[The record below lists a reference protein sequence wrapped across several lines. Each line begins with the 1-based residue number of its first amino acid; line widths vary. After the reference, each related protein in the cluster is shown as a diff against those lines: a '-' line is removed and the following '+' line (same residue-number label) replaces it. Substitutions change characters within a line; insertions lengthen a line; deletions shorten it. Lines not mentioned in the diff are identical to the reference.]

1 MADVKWIR
9 LSIDMFD
16 NRKIKY
22 LRSLPDGDSLILIWV
37 MLLTIAGRCNAGGM
51 IFLTE
56 NVPYTV
62 NMLAKELDF
71 EESTITLAISAFQ
84 NLGMVDYVSENLLIT
99 GWEEHQNIDGLEK
112 IREQARKRQAKLRSK
127 QKLLSDCNAT
137 CNVTV
142 TQSNAI
148 ELEEEIEIDIDNKE
162 HSLAYKKKYAN
173 DSFEMKCVNYLINSI
188 ASEMPNAKIPDNDK
202 SIDDWCD
209 HVEKMKR
216 LDKQSET
223 DIWSTLLYATSDS
236 FWKSNIRST
245 KKFREKYETLFLQSK
260 NKKITKQQTQS
271 KNKFNQFPQR
281 EYTGQDYSSLEQA
294 LLNKG
299 R

>member
-1 MADVKWIR
+1 MGDVKWIR
-9 LSIDMFD
+9 LSIDMFN

-22 LRSLPDGDSLILIWV
+22 LRSLPEGNNIILIWV
-37 MLLTIAGRCNAGGM
+37 MLLTIAGRCNTGGM

-56 NVPYTV
+56 NVPYTTK
-62 NMLAKELDF
+62 MLAKELDF
-71 EESTITLAISAFQ
+71 EENTIILAINALVQ
-84 NLGMVDYVSENLLIT
+84 LGMINYYNENLLIT

-127 QKLLSDCNAT
+127 QKLLSDSNAT
-137 CNVTV
+137 RNVTV
-142 TQSNAI
+142 THGNAI
-148 ELEEEIEIDIDNKE
+148 ELDKELELDIDNKE
-162 HSLAYKKKYAN
+162 HSLAYEKKYAN

-223 DIWSTLLYATSDS
+223 DIWSTLLYATSDN

-260 NKKITKQQTQS
+260 NKKNTKQQSQTT
-271 KNKFNQFPQR
+271 NKFHQFQQR
-281 EYTGQDYSSLEQA
+281 QYTAADYNNLEQR

-299 R
+299 